1 MGMGTVYWGAHGAV
15 AANAAPIALMLGD
28 SWFWYPIDNLAIEI
42 QAGFENNDFVVIGKN
57 GAEAAEWTTKLRK
70 DIDFAFKMYGA
81 SVQALMLSGGGNDI
95 AGTADFLRIL
105 ADDCSKATTVQDC
118 YRLGQPEAIMA
129 SIIGAYRAV
138 ILSFRAYN
146 ANATVFCHNYDHAW
160 PTGKGLFGPA
170 DWLKVPME
178 KAKVPKA
185 LRRDV
190 FKDLVARLR
199 AAQLLLAKEK
209 GLGPV
214 VAIASAG
221 TMPED
226 DGSKDQWW
234 ANELHP
240 TPKGFK
246 LLAKKAF
253 IPALKKVVTL

>member
-1 MGMGTVYWGAHGAV
+1 MAMGSVYWGAHGAI
-15 AANAAPIALMLGD
+15 AAGAAPIVLMLGD
-28 SWFWYPIDNLAIEI
+28 SWFWYPADNLAIEV
-42 QAGFENNDFVVIGKN
+42 QAGFPNNDFVVIGKN
-57 GAEAAEWTTKLRK
+57 GAEAADWTTKLRK
-70 DIDFAFKMYGA
+70 DVDFAFKIYGG

-105 ADDCSKATTVQDC
+105 ADDCSKAKTVDEC
-118 YRLGQPEAIMA
+118 YRLGQPDTLVT
-129 SIIGAYRAV
+129 SIIGAYRSV
-138 ILSFRAYN
+138 IVTFRAHN
-146 ANATVFCHNYDHAW
+146 PTATVFCHNYDHAW
-160 PTGKGLFGPA
+160 PTGKGVFGPA
-170 DWLKVPME
+170 DWLKVPMD

-199 AAQLLLAKEK
+199 AAQLALAKEK
-209 GLGPV
+209 SLGPI

-226 DGSKDQWW
+226 DGTKDQWW

-240 TPKGFK
+240 TPQGFK

-253 IPALKKVVTL
+253 IPAVKKVITL